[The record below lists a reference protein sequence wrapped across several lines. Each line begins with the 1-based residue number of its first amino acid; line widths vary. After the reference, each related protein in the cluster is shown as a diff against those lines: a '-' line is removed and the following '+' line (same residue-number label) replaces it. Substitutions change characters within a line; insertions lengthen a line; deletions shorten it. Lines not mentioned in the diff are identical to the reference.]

1 MGLKINEFVGGF
13 SFVNIFSLKNCFTF
27 QIQNFKKNICQM
39 IGWAL
44 SLIVWRKSL
53 RGFVGTNVSWTDQML
68 DLGQMAGDS
77 WFFFLWS
84 YFQGI
89 FKFAEIGFDAG
100 DTWSWLLGF
109 FYHFRIKQI
118 QLIYSTI

>member
-27 QIQNFKKNICQM
+27 QIQNFKKKICQM

-77 WFFFLWS
+77 CFFFVILFS
-84 YFQGI
+84 
-89 FKFAEIGFDAG
+89 G
-100 DTWSWLLGF
+100 DF
-109 FYHFRIKQI
+109 
-118 QLIYSTI
+118 